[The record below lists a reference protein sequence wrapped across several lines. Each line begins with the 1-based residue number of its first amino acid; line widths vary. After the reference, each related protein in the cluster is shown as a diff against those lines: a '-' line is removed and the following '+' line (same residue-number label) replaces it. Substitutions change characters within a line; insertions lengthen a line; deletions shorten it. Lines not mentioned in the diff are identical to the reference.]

1 MPRLHFEDF
10 QPGDRMTYA
19 PLALD
24 EAAII
29 GFARDWDPQPFH
41 VDPIA
46 ARDSFAGALIAS
58 GWHTCALMMRALADG
73 FILEAASM
81 GAPGIEEVRWL
92 APVRPGAVLA
102 GGHEVLEARASRS
115 RPGMGL
121 VRFRF
126 TMRDEGEAA
135 AGRTVL
141 EQTNWI
147 LFARRGADP
156 VLPQVRPTGEGAP
169 PPRVTPVRLLPFFE
183 EVEVGAPAEVLGART
198 FGAEE
203 IVAFARAYDPQAFH
217 LDEAAARAS
226 HFGGLC
232 ASGWHT
238 GAAWMRAMVD
248 HRARCA
254 SAARDAG
261 LRPAR
266 MGASPGFANLVWSRP
281 VYAGD
286 TITYT
291 TRAVDKRETRS
302 RPDWGLVF
310 TRNEGVNQHGET
322 VFGFDGRVFWE
333 RRVG

>member
-1 MPRLHFEDF
+1 MASPSPRLFFEDF
-10 QPGDRMTYA
+10 RPGDRMTYA
-19 PLALD
+19 PVTLTE
-24 EAAII
+24 EAIVA
-29 GFARDWDPQPFH
+29 FARAWDPQPFH
-41 VDPIA
+41 IDPVA
-46 ARDSFAGALIAS
+46 ARDSFAGTLIAS
-58 GWHTCALMMRALADG
+58 GWHTCALLMRALAEG

-81 GAPGIEEVRWL
+81 GSPGIEEVRWL
-92 APVRPGAVLA
+92 APVPPGATLT
-102 GGHEVLEARASRS
+102 GGHEVLEARASKS

-126 TMRDEGEAA
+126 ALRDETGQP
-135 AGRTVL
+135 VL

-147 LFARRGADP
+147 LFARRGAEP
-156 VLPQVRPTGEGAP
+156 VAPVAPARGEGAP
-169 PPRVTPVRLLPFFE
+169 PPPVTPAEPLPFLE
-183 EVEVGAPAEVLGART
+183 DLVVGGAPEVLGAHR
-198 FGAEE
+198 FEADE
-203 IVAFARAYDPQAFH
+203 IVAFARAFDPQPFH
-217 LDEAAARAS
+217 LDAAAARES

-248 HRARCA
+248 HRERARL
-254 SAARDAG
+254 AALDAG

-266 MGASPGFANLVWSRP
+266 LGASPGFVNLSWSKP

-291 TRAVDKRETRS
+291 TRVVDKRETRS

-333 RRVG
+333 RRGG

>member
-10 QPGDRMTYA
+10 APGDRMTYA
-19 PLALD
+19 PVALD
-24 EAAII
+24 QAAIV
-29 GFARDWDPQPFH
+29 GFARAWDPQPFH
-41 VDPIA
+41 VDPVA
-46 ARDSFAGALIAS
+46 ARDSFAGSLIAS

-92 APVRPGAVLA
+92 APVRPGAVLV
-102 GGHEVLEARASRS
+102 GGHEVLETRASRS

-126 TMRDEGEAA
+126 TMRDESAD
-135 AGRTVL
+135 GRPVL

-147 LFARRGADP
+147 LFARRGAEAVP
-156 VLPQVRPTGEGAP
+156 PTIRRAGEGGP
-169 PPRVTPVRLLPFFE
+169 PPPPTAARPLPCFE
-183 EVEVGAPAEVLGART
+183 DILIGAPAEVLGART
-198 FGAEE
+198 FGADE
-203 IVAFARAYDPQAFH
+203 IVAFARAFDPQLFH
-217 LDEAAARAS
+217 LDEEAARKS

-248 HRARCA
+248 HRERCRI
-254 SAARDAG
+254 AALEAG
-261 LRPAR
+261 ARPAR
-266 MGASPGFANLVWSRP
+266 MGASPGFVGLVWSRP

-286 TITYT
+286 TITWT

-333 RRVG
+333 RRGG